1 MTLDDLTLDHL
12 LELKTDGGVFRFA
25 GRRVLLMDAV
35 ALGLLRKELVELLG
49 LTATRGIMGR
59 FGYSHGW
66 RSAESLRD
74 AVPWDHTSTWQR
86 AGGRLH
92 RLQGMVSFEPV
103 HHDPGQ
109 DPTDGIERPFAEA
122 IWPDSYEAEQHLLH
136 LGLSDSPVCWT
147 LCGFASGYL
156 SRAFERPIYCI
167 EIACKGRGDAVCR
180 MEGRPLEAWDPATRA
195 ALRSYEHECL
205 DDALVELR
213 ELLRSTEQELRVKR
227 RALSDETEDGDEFGG
242 IVAKSEAM
250 RRALELADRVAR
262 VDSTV
267 LLRGPTGV
275 GKERVA
281 RFIHDRSTRAG
292 GPFVAVDCGALPPQL
307 LESELFGH
315 AKGAF
320 TGATTDRAGLFEA
333 AHGGTLLLDE
343 LGETTPDIQLRLL
356 RVLQE
361 REVRRVGE
369 TRARPIDVR
378 VLAATHRD
386 MEADVDRGDFREDL
400 YYRLRV
406 VEIVIPPLRER
417 PDDILP
423 LARKL
428 LAAAAHR
435 LSRPVRGLAPGACE
449 RLVGHDWPGNVRE
462 LENAIERAVAL
473 ARTSTIE
480 ADDLPRFRRRVE
492 TETTIADAPPESEA
506 LDHDPSMTLEAV
518 ERAHVLRVLEEA
530 GGNRAEA
537 ARRLDIGAATLYRKL
552 KRWTE

>member
-1 MTLDDLTLDHL
+1 MTFDELDLHQL
-12 LELKTDGGVFRFA
+12 LELKPDGGVFRFA

-35 ALGLLRKELVELLG
+35 ALGLLRKELVDLLG
-49 LTATRGIMGR
+49 LAATRGIMGR
-59 FGYSHGW
+59 LGYSHGW

-74 AVPWDHTSTWQR
+74 AVAWDHISSWQR

-103 HHDPGQ
+103 RHDPDDHG
-109 DPTDGIERPFAEA
+109 ERPFAEA

-136 LGLSDSPVCWT
+136 LGLSDTPVCWA

-156 SRAFERPIYCI
+156 SRAFERAIYCV
-167 EIACKGRGDAVCR
+167 ETTCRGRGDAVCR
-180 MEGRPLEAWDPATRA
+180 MVGRPLETWDPETRA
-195 ALRSYEHECL
+195 TLRAYEHECL
-205 DDALVELR
+205 DDVLVELR
-213 ELLRSTEQELRVKR
+213 ESLRATERKLRVKR
-227 RALSDETEDGDEFGG
+227 RALGDDGDEVEG
-242 IVAKSEAM
+242 IVAKSPQM

-281 RFIHDRSTRAG
+281 RFIHDHSTRSG
-292 GPFVAVDCGALPPQL
+292 GAFVAVNCGALPPQL

-320 TGATTDRAGLFEA
+320 TGATVDRPGLFEA
-333 AHGGTLLLDE
+333 AQGGTLLLDE
-343 LGETTPDIQLRLL
+343 IAETTPEIQLRLL

-361 REVRRVGE
+361 RELRRVGE
-369 TRARPIDVR
+369 TRTRPVDVR

-386 MEADVDRGDFREDL
+386 LESAVDGGDFREDL

-428 LAAAAHR
+428 LVEAATR
-435 LSRPVRGLAPGACE
+435 LSRPVRELEAGACE
-449 RLVGHDWPGNVRE
+449 RLVEHDWPGNVRE

-473 ARTSTIE
+473 ARGNTIG
-480 ADDLPRFRRRVE
+480 ADDLPRFRRRADDPSPDSPRGDSPE
-492 TETTIADAPPESEA
+492 TPGYDA
-506 LDHDPSMTLEAV
+506 SMTLDAV
-518 ERAHVLRVLEEA
+518 EQAHILRVLSEA

-537 ARRLDIGAATLYRKL
+537 ARRLGIGYATLYRKL
-552 KRWTE
+552 KRWGESE